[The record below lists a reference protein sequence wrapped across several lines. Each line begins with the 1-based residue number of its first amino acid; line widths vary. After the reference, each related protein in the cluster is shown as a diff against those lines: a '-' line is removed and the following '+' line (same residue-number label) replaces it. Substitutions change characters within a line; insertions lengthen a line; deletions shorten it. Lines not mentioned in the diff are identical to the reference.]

1 MKVAKRFKWEAAHRL
16 PWHEGQ
22 CKFVHGHSYRMMVE
36 LEGTPDDRGML
47 IDFKEI
53 KRTLKPL
60 IERWDHATLIAEND
74 AYLKHAIIAAAE
86 EHGVASKYDVLPYDT
101 TAENLSTYVADYLGT
116 EAYQTLQ
123 DHNVEAIRVT
133 VYETETCYAEIERPV
148 SRYANQSANGS
159 TQTAVPTHA

>member
-36 LEGTPDDRGML
+36 LEGTPDERGML

-53 KRTLKPL
+53 KQILKPL
-60 IERWDHATLIAEND
+60 IERWDHATLIAD
-74 AYLKHAIIAAAE
+74 YDTYLKRAVIDVAE
-86 EHGVASKYDVLPYDT
+86 EEGVPSKYDILPYDT

-116 EAYQTLQ
+116 EAYQTLK
-123 DHNVEAIRVT
+123 DHNIDIIRVRLF
-133 VYETETCYAEIERPV
+133 ETETCYAEIERPV
-148 SRYANQSANGS
+148 TRYSEQSANGS
-159 TQTAVPTHA
+159 LQTATATHA